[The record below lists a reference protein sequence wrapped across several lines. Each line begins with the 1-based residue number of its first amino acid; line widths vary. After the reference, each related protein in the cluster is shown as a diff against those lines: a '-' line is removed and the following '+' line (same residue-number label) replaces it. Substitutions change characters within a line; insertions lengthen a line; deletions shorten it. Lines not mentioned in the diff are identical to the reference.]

1 MALISTPVAVVWTVL
16 ASPFVGLALR
26 IVVLLHGMGLHC
38 DRLHRAVSAARPRI
52 VSTG

>member
-26 IVVLLHGMGLHC
+26 IVVLLHGAGLLC
-38 DRLHRAVSAARPRI
+38 DPLRRAVSAAQPR
-52 VSTG
+52 VGSMG